1 MPKNSR
7 ILLNCRFFA
16 SNTLHSFCNLAVI
29 LINFLAKNG
38 LTNPQNDFFSCKECL
53 NKISA
58 QNSNFEQKQLQ
69 RHLGPYI
76 LKSLEHVGMFKTYQK
91 VKKQVWFYPAMLLIV
106 SCPLLQTVSRN
117 GFCCCNNKFC
127 FFVTKS
133 ILFVQINYIW
143 AKMKGMTFSYLLNDS
158 LGTGNSLNQLQK
170 WFLLLLQQCE

>member
-38 LTNPQNDFFSCKECL
+38 LTNPQSEFFSCKECPS
-53 NKISA
+53 KISA
-58 QNSNFEQKQLQ
+58 QNSNFEQKRLQ

-76 LKSLEHVGMFKTYQK
+76 LKSFEHVGMFKTYQK

-106 SCPLLQTVSRN
+106 SCPLLQTVSPTQSSCSCVLQVMVVHTIFV
-117 GFCCCNNKFC
+117 GVFC
-127 FFVTKS
+127 VH
-133 ILFVQINYIW
+133 I
-143 AKMKGMTFSYLLNDS
+143 
-158 LGTGNSLNQLQK
+158 
-170 WFLLLLQQCE
+170 

>member
-38 LTNPQNDFFSCKECL
+38 LTNPQSEFFSCKECP

-58 QNSNFEQKQLQ
+58 QNSNFEQKRLQ

-91 VKKQVWFYPAMLLIV
+91 DKKQVWFYPAMLLIV
-106 SCPLLQTVSRN
+106 SCPLLQTV
-117 GFCCCNNKFC
+117 GTQLPGVGCGPD
-127 FFVTKS
+127 
-133 ILFVQINYIW
+133 QISKKLSQ
-143 AKMKGMTFSYLLNDS
+143 A
-158 LGTGNSLNQLQK
+158 NQGQ
-170 WFLLLLQQCE
+170 F